1 MNRKQFVGMTGG
13 ALLIGGIALY
23 STSSEGSMKRIDT
36 KERGKNLIILTEDE
50 RQILFLASL
59 APSGHNAQP
68 WFINYVKPYHWI
80 ICNDSKNWLPA
91 VDPLQRETI
100 LSIGAFIQ
108 NLEYAANSLGYAV
121 EYSATA
127 LTNQEENVITIM
139 LHKARGVPV
148 YNTERIE
155 RRRTLRSNYLS
166 TPLQSDDKLFLF
178 NREKDFFH
186 FVPNDSIYYSY
197 LNEQTIKANTTQAYR
212 DEAQRELANWIR
224 FSVNDENKYRT
235 GLTTESMEIEGVAG
249 WFLKHFYG
257 AEDVMKNSFRERTI
271 ESVRK
276 QVRASAGWLL
286 ITSSGNSVTDLIE
299 TGKRMER
306 LFLKVRERGIA
317 MHPMTQILE
326 EESIGKGVAAE
337 LKIDDPIQF
346 VIRLGYAKKYHE
358 PVSLRRPIDW
368 FIRGVGSN

>member
-1 MNRKQFVGMTGG
+1 MGMTGG

-36 KERGKNLIILTEDE
+36 KERGENSIILTEDE

-80 ICNDSKNWLPA
+80 ICNDNKNWLPA
-91 VDPLQRETI
+91 VDPLQRETT

-121 EYSATA
+121 ECSATA
-127 LTNQEENVITIM
+127 LNNKEENVIAIM
-139 LHKARGVPV
+139 LHKGRGVPV

-166 TPLQSDDKLFLF
+166 APLQNDDKLFLF

-186 FVPNDSIYYSY
+186 FVPNDSTHYSY

-212 DEAQRELANWIR
+212 DEAQRELADWIR
-224 FSVNDENKYRT
+224 FSEKDEEKYRT

-257 AEDVMKNSFRERTI
+257 KEDVMKNSFRERTI

-286 ITSSGNSVTDLIE
+286 ITSSGNSVNDLIE

-306 LFLKVRERGIA
+306 LFLKVRERGVA

-337 LKIDDPIQF
+337 LKIEDPIQF
-346 VIRLGYAKKYHE
+346 VIRLGYVKKYPE

>member
-1 MNRKQFVGMTGG
+1 
-13 ALLIGGIALY
+13 
-23 STSSEGSMKRIDT
+23 
-36 KERGKNLIILTEDE
+36 
-50 RQILFLASL
+50 
-59 APSGHNAQP
+59 
-68 WFINYVKPYHWI
+68 
-80 ICNDSKNWLPA
+80 
-91 VDPLQRETI
+91 
-100 LSIGAFIQ
+100 
-108 NLEYAANSLGYAV
+108 
-121 EYSATA
+121 
-127 LTNQEENVITIM
+127 M

-166 TPLQSDDKLFLF
+166 APMQSDDKLFLF
-178 NREKDFFH
+178 NNEKDFFH

-224 FSVNDENKYRT
+224 FSVNDEEKYRT
-235 GLTTESMEIEGVAG
+235 GLNTDSMEIEGVAG
-249 WFLKHFYG
+249 WYLKHFYG
-257 AEDVMKNSFRERTI
+257 KEDVMKNSFRERTI

-276 QVRASAGWLL
+276 QVLASAGWLL

-337 LKIDDPIQF
+337 LKIENRIQF
-346 VIRLGYAKKYHE
+346 VIRLGYVKKYPE